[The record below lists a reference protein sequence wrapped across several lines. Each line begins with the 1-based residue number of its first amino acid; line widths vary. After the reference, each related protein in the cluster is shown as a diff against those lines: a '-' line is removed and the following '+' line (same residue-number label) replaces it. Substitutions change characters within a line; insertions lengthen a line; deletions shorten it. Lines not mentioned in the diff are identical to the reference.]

1 MNATLSGSGGK
12 TRLAATE
19 TLRPPGTLPA
29 IRRAVL
35 VAVHGEL
42 QMNGRKGGGIYT
54 ALKTLGGES
63 VAIGVADVVKV
74 DVFMICEV
82 GEVNEILS
90 SMGNRCFY

>member
-1 MNATLSGSGGK
+1 
-12 TRLAATE
+12 
-19 TLRPPGTLPA
+19 
-29 IRRAVL
+29 
-35 VAVHGEL
+35 
-42 QMNGRKGGGIYT
+42 MNGRKGGGIYT

-63 VAIGVADVVKV
+63 AAIGVADVVEV